1 MFNTTTMKKI
11 ILLMLLLVGTYGFSQ
26 IAQEKH
32 QRAKINFNT
41 PNDLVTLDA
50 LGIPVDHGTHKKGHF
65 IISDFSVSEIAL
77 ARNAGFDVEV
87 LIEDSKEYF
96 LQQNRNK
103 AGVQQNPTCSG
114 SNTIDYETPSNFQL
128 GSMGGYLT
136 YQEMLDNLDLMQTL
150 YPNLITQK
158 ENISTFL
165 TNGQADNSTTPPIGG
180 NGIKWVKISDNPNSS
195 EGEPQILYTAIHHAR
210 EPAGLSQ
217 LIFYMWYL
225 LENYDSDPEVKSI
238 VDTTELYF
246 VPVINPDGYLYNEKT
261 DPNGGGFWRKN
272 RFNGHGVDLNR
283 NYDYYINGDPN
294 NGIWGGEGASSDPN
308 DQTYHGTAPFSEIEA
323 QAMKWFVEN
332 HEFIMA
338 FNNHTSG
345 DLLLYPYGY
354 TNNVPTVENDLF
366 QGISEELVSQ
376 NGFNNILSS
385 ELYAAAG
392 DSDDFMYGTVLT
404 HDKIYSFTPEIG
416 PQFWPPSNEIEAI
429 CKGMMY
435 LNITSSK
442 MVNNY
447 ATVKDTAP
455 LYVGNLST
463 INTSF
468 DVQRLGLLGDGN
480 FTVRINPISANI
492 TAVGN
497 PINYNGLIILQET
510 DGIIQYTLAPTTQI
524 GDDISFELIINN
536 GSFDSTT
543 LINKK
548 FGTLNT
554 IFEDAGDSVTDNF
567 VNNGWDTTMTTFVSP
582 SSSLTESPNGNYPN
596 NANETITLESPVDLT
611 NALGANVTFYAKWEI
626 ENNWDYTQ
634 FEVSIDNGAN
644 WIPQCGNY
652 TNLGSTNNGQPTG
665 EPLYDGTQNDWVLET
680 IDLSDYLGE
689 SILVRFQFESDNA
702 FRADGFYFDDLKI
715 NILNETLGIQDTETN
730 PFSIYP
736 NPVQN
741 YLNIT
746 TALNDYKIEVYS
758 IQGQLISVSFANNG
772 SQTVDYSNYAS
783 GMYLMKLT
791 SESAV
796 QTFKIVKE

>member
-1 MFNTTTMKKI
+1 
-11 ILLMLLLVGTYGFSQ
+11 MLLLVGTYGFSQ

-136 YQEMLDNLDLMQTL
+136 YQEMLNNLDLMQTL

>member
-1 MFNTTTMKKI
+1 
-11 ILLMLLLVGTYGFSQ
+11 
-26 IAQEKH
+26 
-32 QRAKINFNT
+32 
-41 PNDLVTLDA
+41 
-50 LGIPVDHGTHKKGHF
+50 
-65 IISDFSVSEIAL
+65 
-77 ARNAGFDVEV
+77 
-87 LIEDSKEYF
+87 
-96 LQQNRNK
+96 
-103 AGVQQNPTCSG
+103 
-114 SNTIDYETPSNFQL
+114 
-128 GSMGGYLT
+128 
-136 YQEMLDNLDLMQTL
+136 
-150 YPNLITQK
+150 
-158 ENISTFL
+158 
-165 TNGQADNSTTPPIGG
+165 
-180 NGIKWVKISDNPNSS
+180 
-195 EGEPQILYTAIHHAR
+195 
-210 EPAGLSQ
+210 
-217 LIFYMWYL
+217 
-225 LENYDSDPEVKSI
+225 
-238 VDTTELYF
+238 
-246 VPVINPDGYLYNEKT
+246 
-261 DPNGGGFWRKN
+261 
-272 RFNGHGVDLNR
+272 
-283 NYDYYINGDPN
+283 
-294 NGIWGGEGASSDPN
+294 
-308 DQTYHGTAPFSEIEA
+308 
-323 QAMKWFVEN
+323 
-332 HEFIMA
+332 
-338 FNNHTSG
+338 
-345 DLLLYPYGY
+345 
-354 TNNVPTVENDLF
+354 
-366 QGISEELVSQ
+366 
-376 NGFNNILSS
+376 
-385 ELYAAAG
+385 
-392 DSDDFMYGTVLT
+392 
-404 HDKIYSFTPEIG
+404 
-416 PQFWPPSNEIEAI
+416 
-429 CKGMMY
+429 
-435 LNITSSK
+435 